1 MFRNQFIHI
10 GTFGKPV
17 GLKGE
22 IKINMLTNSMH
33 SFKQLQPFFAE
44 DKYTTWDL
52 QLLRISKGN
61 MIGKI
66 KNYITRTSVEQL
78 YRKKIFVH
86 RKKFPKT
93 KTGEFYIFDLIDC
106 KLQLKNKRFIGHI
119 NRIDNFGAGDL
130 ISVKPLKGK
139 DFYVPMDE
147 DNVISINLKKHI
159 VVINPMKGILK

>member
-1 MFRNQFIHI
+1 
-10 GTFGKPV
+10 
-17 GLKGE
+17 
-22 IKINMLTNSMH
+22 MLTNSMY

-78 YRKKIFVH
+78 YRKKIFAH

-93 KTGEFYIFDLIDC
+93 KKSEFYIIDLIDC
-106 KLQLKNKRFIGHI
+106 EIQLKNNRIVGYI

-130 ISVKPLKGK
+130 INVKPLKGS
-139 DFYVPMDE
+139 DFYIPMNK
-147 DNVISINLKKHI
+147 DNIISINLKKNI
-159 VVINPMKGILK
+159 VVINPIKGILN